1 MDRIALLIRRGEE
14 FLVLKNN
21 DSNSNEWRPITR
33 QIEKGETL
41 REAARNETRSVTG
54 VEIEFVEKVTK
65 TEIGSENERIHWYL
79 VDEESS
85 TEENPDPEQVDVSEQ
100 EHEWFT
106 YEEIK
111 DLEMGDHA
119 GKFLE
124 EHGDQLVEK

>member
-1 MDRIALLIRRGEE
+1 M
-14 FLVLKNN
+14 
-21 DSNSNEWRPITR
+21 R

-85 TEENPDPEQVDVSEQ
+85 TEENPDPEQVDVSQQ

-106 YEEIK
+106 YEHIQEL
-111 DLEMGDHA
+111 DLGERFED
-119 GKFLE
+119 FLE
-124 EHGDQLVEK
+124 EHGSQLVEK

>member
-1 MDRIALLIRRGEE
+1 MLIRRGEE
-14 FLVLKNN
+14 FLVLKDNESK
-21 DSNSNEWRPITR
+21 DNEWRPIMR

-85 TEENPDPEQVDVSEQ
+85 TEENPDPEQVDVSQQ

-106 YEEIK
+106 YEEIQEL
-111 DLEMGDHA
+111 DL
-119 GKFLE
+119 GKRFEDFLE